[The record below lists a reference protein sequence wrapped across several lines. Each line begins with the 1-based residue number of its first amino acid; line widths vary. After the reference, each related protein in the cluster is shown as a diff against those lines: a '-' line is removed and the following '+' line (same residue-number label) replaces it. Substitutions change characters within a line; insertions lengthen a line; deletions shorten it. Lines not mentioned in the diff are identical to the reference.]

1 MKIVK
6 ERGGHAIAIY
16 QDKDSFVARKLIDD
30 ERINFLCRADY
41 SKGKDVERAVKL
53 IFRKIYLN
61 NEIEETILEQSKRL
75 K

>member
-1 MKIVK
+1 M
-6 ERGGHAIAIY
+6 
-16 QDKDSFVARKLIDD
+16 ARKLIDD

-61 NEIEETILEQSKRL
+61 NEIEETIHEQSKRL